1 LFFVFSF
8 FTPFVLQS
16 RYQWFRETFLNLCIS
31 LKSRFVMLVVIVLD
45 GFMELAF
52 APQENPYRCFPRK
65 VAVLPYF
72 CFLQSFNI

>member
-1 LFFVFSF
+1 
-8 FTPFVLQS
+8 
-16 RYQWFRETFLNLCIS
+16 
-31 LKSRFVMLVVIVLD
+31 MLVVIVLD